1 MQSAASYMAQGVAVG
16 VVQTGARMVESASG
30 MVDVALPKDPLE
42 AFASVSSLVVKQKV
56 DKMEAAANLAAAAV
70 GLGGLGNIA
79 EQANTYNV
87 YSNTGGLA
95 FNARERSEH
104 CPSGNPNWC
113 DGRALCAPNHSLQ
126 LLFSKPGIIT
136 KGADMMLIDRPCYCG
151 QCCACFDCCLHKAE
165 LYSAGP
171 DGAAAVDPALLV
183 ASVRQPI
190 GGGGFSPTLEVM
202 DREGANIAT
211 VTGPCCCVGGN
222 CFDNTFTIVD
232 AQGAEIG
239 QILKKKPDDFQD
251 ALKQGLTDAD
261 NFTLSVKPDL
271 DSKVKAA
278 LMTSLLMLDY
288 EFFEGE
294 GDVTVNTLEGSCS
307 YKCCDMYCFGASCPC
322 KCTCGGGQEH
332 H

>member
-1 MQSAASYMAQGVAVG
+1 
-16 VVQTGARMVESASG
+16 
-30 MVDVALPKDPLE
+30 
-42 AFASVSSLVVKQKV
+42 
-56 DKMEAAANLAAAAV
+56 
-70 GLGGLGNIA
+70 
-79 EQANTYNV
+79 
-87 YSNTGGLA
+87 
-95 FNARERSEH
+95 
-104 CPSGNPNWC
+104 
-113 DGRALCAPNHSLQ
+113 
-126 LLFSKPGIIT
+126 
-136 KGADMMLIDRPCYCG
+136 
-151 QCCACFDCCLHKAE
+151 
-165 LYSAGP
+165 
-171 DGAAAVDPALLV
+171 
-183 ASVRQPI
+183 
-190 GGGGFSPTLEVM
+190 M

-294 GDVTVNTLEGSCS
+294 GDVTVNALEGSCS
-307 YKCCDMYCFGASCPC
+307 YKCCVMYCFGASCPC
-322 KCTCGGGQEH
+322 KCTCGGGREH